1 MESTFAFFS
10 NFLQEEYVI
19 FGTKKETNSSG
30 RLFWGGVG
38 RGFTV
43 ASETRSYK
51 TF

>member
-10 NFLQEEYVI
+10 EFLQEEYVI
-19 FGTKKETNSSG
+19 FDTKKETNSSG
-30 RLFWGGVG
+30 RLFYGGRRG
-38 RGFTV
+38 GFTV